1 MLEHPSRDIRGF
13 ERFRSFEREIAGDL
27 GCNRPSLLV
36 HRLLTR
42 EMESMI
48 ETRFNVSYNAF
59 L

>member
-1 MLEHPSRDIRGF
+1 MLEHPSRDVRGF
-13 ERFRSFEREIAGDL
+13 EQFRTFERELAGDL

-36 HRLLTR
+36 HRLLTI